1 MNKKFSTF
9 LVALLALVSGG
20 SVLAQGGQTTDSVS
34 VHVGT
39 GMYSQDAYVPYPA
52 QAVQTLELGKN
63 TGFFQLAIEGDGKD
77 HLVLA
82 LSETGKL
89 FIEDLTDT
97 TSTLPFVNTL
107 WCVEVTKQD
116 QSQTPKFDY
125 VNKGTGLP
133 LDINYDPTYTDLA
146 VGDLSGTDPA
156 DSVAVGGEIAGWSL
170 SPQYASDIKAGGMYS
185 SYATD
190 MVIGFYVADDSCFV
204 QVRKE
209 TFNNAV
215 ADDGELFTKFRLQEA
230 AEKVLDANEINTIL
244 NSQANDL
251 GVKLSF
257 DPDILNADNLENPF
271 NAQAFLAEDASGG
284 HVYITKKG
292 ATSDNYLKVD
302 TAYTNDEGIRF
313 LAYKWAD
320 NVDSGDLM
328 EYNYEFR
335 FTYNYTY
342 DSLYVQVRNA
352 YVKTDDD
359 ESWTTT
365 TPGDNLTAIS
375 YPYVSIQNIITGQI
389 RIITVG
395 NVQGTHISFGIPDCA
410 PSDRLTS
417 VPEDLYLIKNEAGQ
431 YLAVPISGDS
441 VAYWVTLDKYVEP
454 WNMPSFQWVVEKTNK
469 ATSEVSAT
477 SSLNITNR
485 EFQDVYFNSVQ
496 LYNDAYTTSISAL
509 EKKEG
514 PLVVGSINAEGF
526 EAATPEIK
534 ANPYLGYRKLDEDS
548 LMITGYTLRY
558 LHDYNDQNYIGL
570 AHGDSVLYAADQTVR
585 FALDT
590 IVTVDLISTTVD
602 YGYTTGAISGLAQL
616 KRQSYQFRVKGEV
629 NDTYV
634 VANDADRYAVSAS
647 DDATVVA
654 RRSVFFLKEN
664 NYKDGISYYALIDTA
679 AFRYSSPD
687 SLRKVGVADAS
698 VLLKAED
705 MTELRTSAFA
715 LECDETPLYRRFKT
729 DPAENATA
737 STNDGPEVMRFKE
750 IYRNEYL
757 QIEQNPNFTVAGI
770 DFLGIDAL
778 DKYPGGK
785 SFTVDSAWV
794 GRGLGYIKPQYLIS
808 IDRND
813 QAPVEAIPCP
823 EESHGYAPDGTL
835 YDQWTCPHAT
845 ASSDGFN
852 RGKYLINCE
861 LNGYGDGDANEYMWR
876 KYYRAGF
883 VDGVQVGD
891 SLYIL
896 RDEFA
901 GLTNAQINL
910 ANIISADSAWRVE
923 NNSSDLYYIV
933 NLRGDQHKFVTWSMR
948 YVDLENTAA
957 NNTFLI
963 ESMNQSH
970 NANSEQWIAPQYG
983 AWLKMQNG
991 CLVLSTYD
999 SSFDI
1004 ETGGD
1009 DALIF
1014 NVEYVEG
1021 DELATDDEVIAESS
1035 VVVIAGQGN
1044 VAVKNAA
1051 GKKVS
1056 ISNILGQ
1063 TVANTVVTSDN
1074 ATIAVPAGVV
1084 VVAVEGEAAVKAIVK

>member
-20 SVLAQGGQTTDSVS
+20 SVLAQTSAARQMADS
-34 VHVGT
+34 VHVET
-39 GMYSQDAYVPYPA
+39 GLYSQDVYVPDSA
-52 QAVQTLELGKN
+52 QTVQTLELGKN
-63 TGFFQLAIEGDGKD
+63 TGFFQLAIDGEKER
-77 HLVLA
+77 VLA

-89 FIEDLTDT
+89 IIEDLTSEDPAV
-97 TSTLPFVNTL
+97 PFVNTL

-133 LDINYDPTYTDLA
+133 LDINYNPTYVDLA
-146 VGDLSGTDPA
+146 VGALST

-170 SPQYASDIKAGGMYS
+170 SPQYANDIEAGVMYS
-185 SYATD
+185 SYDTD
-190 MVIGFYVADDSCFV
+190 MVIGFYVDEDTAFV
-204 QVRKE
+204 HVRKT
-209 TFNNAV
+209 TFNEAV
-215 ADDGELFTKFRLQEA
+215 AGSDTLFTKFRLQEA

-257 DPDILNADNLENPF
+257 DPDILNAGNLENPF
-271 NAQAFLAEDASGG
+271 NAQAFLAEAVSEGDASEG
-284 HVYITKKG
+284 VYITKKG
-292 ATSDNYLKVD
+292 ATSDNYLRVD
-302 TAYTNDEGIRF
+302 TAYVNDEGVKF

-320 NVDSGDLM
+320 VDSEGLM
-328 EYNYEFR
+328 EDNYKFI

-342 DSLYVQVRNA
+342 DSLYVQVKNA
-352 YVKTDDD
+352 YVKTDD
-359 ESWTTT
+359 SVGWT
-365 TPGDNLTAIS
+365 DNNLTPIS
-375 YPYVSIQNIITGQI
+375 YLYVSIQSIITGQS

-395 NVQGTHISFGIPDCA
+395 NVQGTHISFGIPNCA
-410 PSDRLTS
+410 PSDGLTS

-441 VAYWVTLDKYVEP
+441 VAYWVTLDEYVEP
-454 WNMPSFQWVVEKTNK
+454 WNMPSFQWVVEKTRK
-469 ATSEVSAT
+469 ATPEVSAT

-485 EFQDVYFNSVQ
+485 EFRDVYFNSVQ

-514 PLVVGSINAEGF
+514 SLVVGSINAEGF

-570 AHGDSVLYAADQTVR
+570 AHGDSVLYAAGQTVR

-590 IVTVDLISTTVD
+590 IVTVDSISTTVD

-715 LECDETPLYRRFKT
+715 LEYDETPLYRRFKT

-778 DKYPGGK
+778 NKYPGGK

-813 QAPVEAIPCP
+813 QAPVDAIPCP
-823 EESHGYAPDGTL
+823 EEFHGYAPDGTP

-845 ASSDGFN
+845 AGSDGFN
-852 RGKYLINCE
+852 RGKYLINFE
-861 LNGYGDGDANEYMWR
+861 LNGYGDGDANEYMWG

-948 YVDLENTAA
+948 YVDPENYEQD
-957 NNTFLI
+957 NTFLI

-970 NANSEQWIAPQYG
+970 NVSSEQWIAPQYS

-1014 NVEYVEG
+1014 NVDVEG
-1021 DELATDDEVIAESS
+1021 DELTTDDEVIAESS
-1035 VVVIAGQGN
+1035 VVVIAGQGT
-1044 VAVKNAA
+1044 VTVKNAA